1 MGALLKNKQSHQQS
15 KHCQRRKKISV
26 SRNSE
31 YVQEGGYILGK
42 ETKGSMFKHPAFI
55 WEKDGGNHLVI
66 NLKELVK

>member
-1 MGALLKNKQSHQQS
+1 MGALFKNKQSHQQS
-15 KHCQRRKKISV
+15 KQCQRRKKISV

-42 ETKGSMFKHPAFI
+42 ETKGSMFQHSAFI

-66 NLKELVK
+66 NLKELIK